1 MYGDT
6 ENTDSFSSDSDLS
19 LISNCVQLTTLIPLF
34 SRATRDRWPMKWP
47 RHLAVSAAC
56 QWTTPSTCRSVA
68 LCAFTRSLIK
78 SIFSLLILFL
88 LLSETRKKKVDK
100 LQTPVNT
107 TDVLLS
113 GNESR
118 FTMLIP
124 CITASSAW
132 LMLWQLGLTFNDK
145 LSTLYT
151 LGSNAAHR
159 NSSPASERQ
168 MEEMPRSF
176 KWTSLT
182 LVAANHWQM
191 IR

>member
-1 MYGDT
+1 MAASFGRFSCLPMDHALNLPISGFVRFYAQPYQIDLLSV
-6 ENTDSFSSDSDLS
+6 DSFPPF
-19 LISNCVQLTTLIPLF
+19 V
-34 SRATRDRWPMKWP
+34 RD
-47 RHLAVSAAC
+47 
-56 QWTTPSTCRSVA
+56 
-68 LCAFTRSLIK
+68 
-78 SIFSLLILFL
+78 
-88 LLSETRKKKVDK
+88 EKKKVDK